1 MKIPQ
6 PRQLP
11 SGSWNI
17 RIQLDGKSHSITKP
31 TEKEC
36 LAEYMAL
43 KAGTKKKSKS
53 TAKKL
58 TLTAAIDRYIERR
71 QNICSPSTIAGYRR
85 IQKQRFKS
93 AMNLDISKVKEDQWQ
108 RIVNAEAKLVSPKT
122 LKNAWCFVAGVL
134 YEFTGERPHVNLP
147 QKINNSKGYLKHDE
161 IQLFLDALKDD
172 AAYIPALLALSS
184 LRQSEILGL
193 RWSAVDLK
201 KGVIYIRETAVRDEE
216 GKLIRKKT
224 TKNSSSRRTVPIIQ
238 PLRDALEAAPR
249 CGDYVVNITEGTIRR
264 HYQDVSVRAGV
275 PYVGAHGLRHSFASL
290 ACHLGLR
297 EETAMRIGG
306 WADYQT
312 MKKIYTHV
320 SEEDIVA
327 DSALMLNFYAPNP
340 SKNRNTVT
348 SDCNETKSA

>member
-11 SGSWNI
+11 SGNWNI
-17 RIQLDGKSHSITKP
+17 RIQLDGKSYSITKP
-31 TEKEC
+31 TEKAC

-43 KAGTKKKSKS
+43 KAGTKKKSKAS
-53 TAKKL
+53 ARRL

-93 AMNLDISKVKEDQWQ
+93 AMDQDITRINEDQWQ

-147 QKINNSKGYLKHDE
+147 QKIDNSKGFLRYDE

-193 RWSAVDLK
+193 RWNAVDLN
-201 KGVIYIRETAVRDEE
+201 KGVLYIRESAVRDEN
-216 GKLIRKKT
+216 GKLARKKA
-224 TKNSSSRRTVPIIQ
+224 TKNATSRRAVPIIQ
-238 PLRDALEAAPR
+238 PLREALEAAPR
-249 CGDYVVNITEGTIRR
+249 QGDYVVNITEGTIRR
-264 HYQDVSVRAGV
+264 HYREAAARAGV

-306 WADYQT
+306 WADYHT

-320 SEEDIVA
+320 TEDDLLA
-327 DSALMLNFYAPNP
+327 DSAILLNFYAPTP
-340 SKNRNTVT
+340 AESSDTVT
-348 SDCNETKSA
+348 TDCNKTQSA